1 MSELSRLGLWLVA
14 LAGVLSACGPEVRPL
29 DIHDPRLPADARR
42 WIADAEDE
50 VGIARTTLRE
60 ARAVAR
66 EVRRWRLR
74 LTTGTA
80 WSGPQAATAAQ
91 MMQQLT
97 DARVALADREVDR
110 ARAGLDLAL
119 ARRTEANA
127 TTAMRHDL
135 AVYEL
140 APIEARTEAA
150 VSALRSA
157 DRAVL
162 TQRQTVGDAET
173 AWWAAYRGYVAS
185 GGDTRVLWSR
195 P

>member
-1 MSELSRLGLWLVA
+1 MSGLTRLGTWVLA
-14 LAGVLSACGPEVRPL
+14 LSSVLSACGPEVRPL
-29 DIHDPRLPADARR
+29 DIHDPRLPAEARR

-50 VGIARTTLRE
+50 VGIARTALRE
-60 ARAVAR
+60 ARAEAR
-66 EVRRWRLR
+66 EFRAWRRRLA
-74 LTTGTA
+74 TGTA
-80 WSGPQAATAAQ
+80 WSGPQAVTAAQ

-110 ARAGLDLAL
+110 AQAALDLAL
-119 ARRTEANA
+119 ARRIEANA

-140 APIEARTEAA
+140 APIEDRTEAA
-150 VSALRSA
+150 VSALRGA

-162 TQRQTVGDAET
+162 AQRQTVGDAET